1 MLPALSVTK
10 SVTVEPAGR
19 SVVPEMVGVV
29 SLTVTCASSVSAGAL
44 VSNVPISEVVVVL
57 PASSE
62 ALAVTV

>member
-1 MLPALSVTK
+1 MLPALSVTE

-29 SLTVTCASSVSAGAL
+29 SLTVTCASSVNAGAL
-44 VSNVPISEVVVVL
+44 VSNVPVSEVVVVL